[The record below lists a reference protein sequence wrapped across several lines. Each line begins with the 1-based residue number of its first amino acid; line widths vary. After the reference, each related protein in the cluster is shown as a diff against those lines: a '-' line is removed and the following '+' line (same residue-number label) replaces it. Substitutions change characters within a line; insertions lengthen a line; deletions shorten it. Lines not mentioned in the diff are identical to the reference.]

1 MIESTPSNESNQV
14 EEKRCYICWEGDH
27 DELGT
32 LKRDCG
38 CRNDNGYAHTSCLV
52 TAMKTR
58 NKEDCFEALTQSWL
72 TCNQCQIKYAEPT
85 KSILLRELNGN
96 RAMASKLI
104 SSICRMSIALPY
116 SFLFYTILVVVL
128 VLCFALAISA
138 AFPIIT
144 ILAHFAKS
152 FRRSSA
158 GAQVAFAV
166 VGAGLAAFTA
176 FRSRE
181 RLIITSK
188 TIFRHTSRY
197 IFLKLL
203 LEGEFGN
210 IIQLPDSV
218 WLGSSI
224 ALSCLACMRIN
235 EKGTYDYPFFGF
247 RPALRGSWPRKV
259 CSLLSYYA
267 KELGYWAFFTVA
279 CYAIFSSLVLG
290 GYCYIGLVCYVVEAC
305 WPTMPIYSEPIT
317 LDFKQIIDRFSEEF
331 LTGDIFTEFKHLA
344 GEVGTKIQMR
354 HAELGAEKLPMVEL
368 WEPVK
373 EGFRQW
379 WYSM

>member
-1 MIESTPSNESNQV
+1 MTESTPPNESDQAV
-14 EEKRCYICWEGDH
+14 EKRCYICWEGDH

-72 TCNQCQIKYAEPT
+72 TCNQCQKQYLDPT
-85 KSILLRELNGN
+85 KSILLKEFNGN
-96 RAMASKLI
+96 RAISSKLI

-128 VLCFALAISA
+128 VLCLALAISVA
-138 AFPIIT
+138 IPIIT
-144 ILAHFAKS
+144 ILAQFAKS
-152 FRRSSA
+152 FQRSSA
-158 GAQVAFAV
+158 VVQATFSI
-166 VGAGLAAFTA
+166 VGAGLVTFAAFRA
-176 FRSRE
+176 RE

-197 IFLKLL
+197 IFLNLL

-210 IIQLPDSV
+210 TIKLPGSV
-218 WLGSSI
+218 WLGSAI

-267 KELGYWAFFTVA
+267 KELGYWAFFSVA
-279 CYAIFSSLVLG
+279 CYVIFSSLVLG
-290 GYCYIGLVCYVVEAC
+290 VYCYIGLVCYLIVAC

-317 LDFKQIIDRFSEEF
+317 FDFKQIIDQFSERC
-331 LTGDIFTEFKHLA
+331 LTWDIFTEFKHLA
-344 GEVGTKIQMR
+344 GGIGSKIQMR
-354 HAELGAEKLPMVEL
+354 HVELGAEKLPMMEL

-373 EGFRQW
+373 EGFCQW
-379 WYSM
+379 WHSM